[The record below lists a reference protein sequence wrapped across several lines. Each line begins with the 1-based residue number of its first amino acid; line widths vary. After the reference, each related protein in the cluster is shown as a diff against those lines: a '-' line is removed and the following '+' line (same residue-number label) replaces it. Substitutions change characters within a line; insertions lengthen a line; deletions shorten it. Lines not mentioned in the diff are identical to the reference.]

1 MSTGVFITTKRLIQK
16 SRTYFCIL
24 FKQYKGKKE
33 YMIASFGKI
42 TFKVTEEEIKIFDNF
57 NITRKAR
64 YVAHERINNKPLL
77 QFMGLDADS
86 ISFNM
91 QLVQGVTGN
100 VSDDLKTLQD
110 MFKKA
115 EVHPLFLGQKKLGSF
130 IIESI
135 NEAYKIVDNLGNLEI
150 VNVSLSLKEYVG

>member
-1 MSTGVFITTKRLIQK
+1 MLGS
-16 SRTYFCIL
+16 Y
-24 FKQYKGKKE
+24 
-33 YMIASFGKI
+33 GKI

-77 QFMGLDADS
+77 QFMGLEADS

-91 QLVQGVTGN
+91 QLVQGITGN
-100 VSDDLKTLQD
+100 VSDDLKSLQD

-130 IIESI
+130 VIESMS
-135 NEAYKIVDNLGNLEI
+135 EAYSMMDNLGNIEV
-150 VNVSLSLKEYVG
+150 VNINLSLKEYTG

>member
-1 MSTGVFITTKRLIQK
+1 MLGS
-16 SRTYFCIL
+16 Y
-24 FKQYKGKKE
+24 
-33 YMIASFGKI
+33 GKI
-42 TFKVTEEEIKIFDNF
+42 TFKVTEKEIKIFNDF
-57 NITRKAR
+57 QITRKAR
-64 YVAHERINNKPLL
+64 YAAHERINSKPLL

-91 QLVQGVTGN
+91 QLVQGLTGD
-100 VSDDLKTLQD
+100 VSDDLKSLQD

-130 IIESI
+130 VIESMS
-135 NEAYKIVDNLGNLEI
+135 EAYSMMDNFGNLEI

>member
-1 MSTGVFITTKRLIQK
+1 MLGS
-16 SRTYFCIL
+16 Y
-24 FKQYKGKKE
+24 
-33 YMIASFGKI
+33 GKI
-42 TFKVTEEEIKIFDNF
+42 TFKVTEKEIKIFNDF
-57 NITRKAR
+57 SISRKAR

-91 QLVQGVTGN
+91 QLVQGLTGD
-100 VSDDLKTLQD
+100 VSDDLKSLQD

-130 IIESI
+130 VIESM
-135 NEAYKIVDNLGNLEI
+135 NEAYKIVDNLGNLEV

>member
-1 MSTGVFITTKRLIQK
+1 ML
-16 SRTYFCIL
+16 
-24 FKQYKGKKE
+24 
-33 YMIASFGKI
+33 ASYGKI

-64 YVAHERINNKPLL
+64 YVAHDRINNKPLL
-77 QFMGLDADS
+77 QFMGLEADS

-91 QLVQGVTGN
+91 QLVQDITGN

-115 EVHPLFLGQKKLGSF
+115 EANALFLGQKKLGSF
-130 IIESI
+130 VIESMS
-135 NEAYKIVDNLGNLEI
+135 EAYSMMDNLGNLEV

>member
-1 MSTGVFITTKRLIQK
+1 ML
-16 SRTYFCIL
+16 
-24 FKQYKGKKE
+24 
-33 YMIASFGKI
+33 ASYGKI
-42 TFKVTEEEIKIFDNF
+42 TFKVTEKEIKIFNDF
-57 NITRKAR
+57 SISRKAR

-91 QLVQGVTGN
+91 QLVQGLTGD

-130 IIESI
+130 VIESMS
-135 NEAYKIVDNLGNLEI
+135 EAYSMMNNFGNLEI
-150 VNVSLSLKEYVG
+150 VNVSLSLREYMG

>member
-1 MSTGVFITTKRLIQK
+1 ML
-16 SRTYFCIL
+16 
-24 FKQYKGKKE
+24 
-33 YMIASFGKI
+33 ASYGKI
-42 TFKVTEEEIKIFDNF
+42 TFKVTEDEIKIFDNF

-91 QLVQGVTGN
+91 QLVQDITGN

-130 IIESI
+130 VIESMS
-135 NEAYKIVDNLGNLEI
+135 EAYSMMDNLGNLEV

>member
-1 MSTGVFITTKRLIQK
+1 ML
-16 SRTYFCIL
+16 
-24 FKQYKGKKE
+24 
-33 YMIASFGKI
+33 ASYGKI

-91 QLVQGVTGN
+91 QLVQGITGN
-100 VSDDLKTLQD
+100 VSDDLKSLQD

-115 EVHPLFLGQKKLGSF
+115 EVHPLFLGKKKLGSF
-130 IIESI
+130 VIESMS
-135 NEAYKIVDNLGNLEI
+135 EAYSMMDNFGNIEMVTI
-150 VNVSLSLKEYVG
+150 NLSLKEYTG

>member
-1 MSTGVFITTKRLIQK
+1 
-16 SRTYFCIL
+16 
-24 FKQYKGKKE
+24 
-33 YMIASFGKI
+33 MIGSYGTI
-42 TFKVTEEEIKIFDNF
+42 TFKVTEKEIKIFNDF
-57 NITRKAR
+57 SISRKAR

-86 ISFNM
+86 ISFKM
-91 QLVQGVTGN
+91 QLVQGLTGD

-130 IIESI
+130 VIESM
-135 NEAYKIVDNLGNLEI
+135 NEAYRMMDNLGNLEI

>member
-1 MSTGVFITTKRLIQK
+1 MLGS
-16 SRTYFCIL
+16 Y
-24 FKQYKGKKE
+24 
-33 YMIASFGKI
+33 GKI

-64 YVAHERINNKPLL
+64 YISHERINNKPLL

-91 QLVQGVTGN
+91 QLVQGLTGD
-100 VSDDLKTLQD
+100 VSDDLKSLQD

-130 IIESI
+130 VIESI
-135 NEAYKIVDNLGNLEI
+135 SEAYSMMDIFVNLVI
-150 VNVSLSLKEYVG
+150 VNISLRLKEFVG

>member
-1 MSTGVFITTKRLIQK
+1 ML
-16 SRTYFCIL
+16 
-24 FKQYKGKKE
+24 
-33 YMIASFGKI
+33 ASYGKI
-42 TFKVTEEEIKIFDNF
+42 TFKVTEKEIKIFNDF
-57 NITRKAR
+57 SISRKAR
-64 YVAHERINNKPLL
+64 YVVHERVNNKPLL

-91 QLVQGVTGN
+91 QLVQGLTGD

-130 IIESI
+130 VVESMS
-135 NEAYKIVDNLGNLEI
+135 EAYSMIDNFGNIEMVTI
-150 VNVSLSLKEYVG
+150 NLSLKEYTG

>member
-1 MSTGVFITTKRLIQK
+1 ML
-16 SRTYFCIL
+16 
-24 FKQYKGKKE
+24 
-33 YMIASFGKI
+33 ASYGTI
-42 TFKVTEEEIKIFDNF
+42 TFKVTEKEIKIFNDF
-57 NITRKAR
+57 SISRKAR

-86 ISFNM
+86 ISFNI
-91 QLVQGVTGN
+91 QLVQGLTGD

-110 MFKKA
+110 MFRKA

-130 IIESI
+130 VIESM
-135 NEAYKIVDNLGNLEI
+135 NEVYSMMDNFGNLEI

>member
-1 MSTGVFITTKRLIQK
+1 ML
-16 SRTYFCIL
+16 
-24 FKQYKGKKE
+24 
-33 YMIASFGKI
+33 ASYGKI
-42 TFKVTEEEIKIFDNF
+42 TFKVTEKEIKIFNDF
-57 NITRKAR
+57 SISRKAR

-77 QFMGLDADS
+77 QFMGLNADS

-91 QLVQGVTGN
+91 QLVQGLTGD

-130 IIESI
+130 VIESMS
-135 NEAYKIVDNLGNLEI
+135 EAYSMMNNFGNLEI
-150 VNVSLSLKEYVG
+150 VNVSLSLREYMG

>member
-1 MSTGVFITTKRLIQK
+1 
-16 SRTYFCIL
+16 
-24 FKQYKGKKE
+24 
-33 YMIASFGKI
+33 MIASFGKI
-42 TFKVTEEEIKIFDNF
+42 TFKITEKEIKIFNDF
-57 NITRKAR
+57 SISRKAR

-91 QLVQGVTGN
+91 QLVQGITGN
-100 VSDDLKTLQD
+100 VSDDLKSLQD

-130 IIESI
+130 VIESM
-135 NEAYKIVDNLGNLEI
+135 NEAYKIVDNFGNLEV
-150 VNVSLSLKEYVG
+150 VNVNLSLREYIG

>member
-1 MSTGVFITTKRLIQK
+1 
-16 SRTYFCIL
+16 
-24 FKQYKGKKE
+24 
-33 YMIASFGKI
+33 MIASFGKI
-42 TFKVTEEEIKIFDNF
+42 TFKVTEDEIKIFDNF

-64 YVAHERINNKPLL
+64 YVAHDRINNKPLL
-77 QFMGLDADS
+77 QFMGLEADS

-91 QLVQGVTGN
+91 QLVQDITGN

-130 IIESI
+130 VIESMS
-135 NEAYKIVDNLGNLEI
+135 EAYSMMDNFGNIEMVTI
-150 VNVSLSLKEYVG
+150 NLSLKEYIG

>member
-1 MSTGVFITTKRLIQK
+1 
-16 SRTYFCIL
+16 
-24 FKQYKGKKE
+24 
-33 YMIASFGKI
+33 MICSYGKI

-77 QFMGLDADS
+77 QFMGLEADS

-91 QLVQGVTGN
+91 QLVQGITGN
-100 VSDDLKTLQD
+100 VSDDLKSLQD

-130 IIESI
+130 VIESMS
-135 NEAYKIVDNLGNLEI
+135 EAYKIVDNLGNLEV
-150 VNVSLSLKEYVG
+150 VNVNLSLREYMG

>member
-1 MSTGVFITTKRLIQK
+1 ML
-16 SRTYFCIL
+16 
-24 FKQYKGKKE
+24 
-33 YMIASFGKI
+33 ASYGKI

-64 YVAHERINNKPLL
+64 YVAHDRINNKPLL
-77 QFMGLDADS
+77 QFMGLEADS

-91 QLVQGVTGN
+91 QLVQDITGN

-115 EVHPLFLGQKKLGSF
+115 EANALFLGQKKLGSF

>member
-1 MSTGVFITTKRLIQK
+1 MLGS
-16 SRTYFCIL
+16 Y
-24 FKQYKGKKE
+24 
-33 YMIASFGKI
+33 GKI

-64 YVAHERINNKPLL
+64 YVAHERINSKPLL

-91 QLVQGVTGN
+91 QLVQGITGN
-100 VSDDLKTLQD
+100 VSDDLKSLQD

-130 IIESI
+130 VIESI
-135 NEAYKIVDNLGNLEI
+135 NEAYKIVDNLGNLEV

>member
-1 MSTGVFITTKRLIQK
+1 ML
-16 SRTYFCIL
+16 
-24 FKQYKGKKE
+24 
-33 YMIASFGKI
+33 ASYGKI
-42 TFKVTEEEIKIFDNF
+42 TFKVTEKEIKIFNDF
-57 NITRKAR
+57 SISRKAR

-77 QFMGLDADS
+77 QFMGLEADS

-91 QLVQGVTGN
+91 QLVQGLTGD

-130 IIESI
+130 VIESMS
-135 NEAYKIVDNLGNLEI
+135 EAYSMMDNFGNLEI
-150 VNVSLSLKEYVG
+150 VNINLSLREYMG